1 MPVFSCSEPVR
12 FTAPLEGRLANWR
25 LGEGFGDNPNDRR
38 KEGTMEKKLI
48 NYETLLRIT
57 NGISASN
64 EPEDIVV
71 HAVESIRQ
79 AMQVK
84 GCSLFL
90 YNRPTNRL
98 EVAAS
103 AGLSREYLEKGPISA
118 LESIAESLQEGPVA
132 ISDVMDDPR
141 LQYPEAAAKEGIAS
155 ILSVPIVIHSRIM
168 GALRVYTA
176 EKSEFSLDEVNFVQA
191 VAQITGLAID
201 LCRANKGLKSSI
213 EVLKSMRDPKAL
225 PAKRRTPYEG
235 VAAYAP

>member
-1 MPVFSCSEPVR
+1 VGDGS
-12 FTAPLEGRLANWR
+12 
-25 LGEGFGDNPNDRR
+25 GDNPNDSR

-48 NYETLLRIT
+48 NYETLLKIT

-64 EPEDIVV
+64 EPEDIMV
-71 HAVESIRQ
+71 HAVESIRT

-84 GCSLFL
+84 GCTLFL
-90 YNRPTNRL
+90 YNRGTNQL

-103 AGLSREYLEKGPISA
+103 SGLSQEFLEKGPVSA

-141 LQYPEAAAKEGIAS
+141 LQYPEATEREGIAS
-155 ILSVPIVIHSRIM
+155 ILSVPIVIHSHIM

-176 EKSEFSLDEVNFVQA
+176 EKSEFGLDEVNFVQA
-191 VAQITGLAID
+191 VAQLAGLAID

-213 EVLKSMRDPKAL
+213 EVLKSRRDPKSL
-225 PAKRRTPYEG
+225 PGKRRTPYEG
-235 VAAYAP
+235 VPAYAP